1 VNWREFV
8 ASLVDSLAW
17 PGAVVVLVVLLRG
30 QLGDLLAGPLRRLKL
45 GPGGA
50 ELEWHETVGV
60 VATSVTALPS
70 PRPPSGTPELAR
82 QDLDAELNN
91 LERLI
96 DKMPSVALQQ
106 TFAVVE
112 RELGR
117 IVDERKLERPTND
130 RRPETLIKAAVHGR
144 VINRETG
151 EALRGLVVL
160 RNLAAHDPS
169 GTKITSEKAAEFMLL
184 ARGVLYALLR
194 SPRSD

>member
-1 VNWREFV
+1 MVG
-8 ASLVDSLAW
+8 SLAW

-30 QLGDLLAGPLRRLKL
+30 QLGELLAGPLRRLKL

-60 VATSVTALPS
+60 VATSVTALP
-70 PRPPSGTPELAR
+70 PPPTRPPSGTPELTGE
-82 QDLDAELNN
+82 DLDAELDH

-96 DKMPSVALQQ
+96 EKTPSVALQQ

-130 RRPETLIKAAVHGR
+130 RRPDTLIKAAVHGR
-144 VINRETG
+144 AITKETG

-160 RNLAAHDPS
+160 RNLAGNDPT
-169 GTKITSEKAAEFMLL
+169 GTKITPEKAAEFMLL
-184 ARGVLYALLR
+184 ARSVLYALIR
-194 SPRSD
+194 SPRPN

>member
-1 VNWREFV
+1 VDWREFF

-30 QLGDLLAGPLRRLKL
+30 QLGDLLVGPLRRLKV

-60 VATSVTALPS
+60 VATSVTALP
-70 PRPPSGTPELAR
+70 PRPPSGALALTGEE
-82 QDLDAELNN
+82 LDAELDN
-91 LERLI
+91 LEQLI
-96 DKMPSVALQQ
+96 EKTPSVALQQ
-106 TFAVVE
+106 TFALVE

-130 RRPETLIKAAVHGR
+130 RRPDTLIKAAVHGR
-144 VINRETG
+144 AITKETG

-160 RNLAAHDPS
+160 RNLAAHDPT
-169 GTKITSEKAAEFMLL
+169 GTKITPEKAAEFMLL
-184 ARGVLYALLR
+184 SRGVLYALTR
-194 SPRSD
+194 SPRAD

>member
-1 VNWREFV
+1 VQWRDFI

-17 PGAVVVLVVLLRG
+17 PGAVVVLVMLLRR
-30 QLGDLLAGPLRRLKL
+30 QLGELLGGPLRRLKV

-60 VATSVTALPS
+60 VATRVAV
-70 PRPPSGTPELAR
+70 PPVAPDGGG
-82 QDLDAELNN
+82 DGLDAELDN

-96 DKMPSVALQQ
+96 DKTPSVALQQ
-106 TFAVVE
+106 AFAVVE

-117 IVDERKLERPTND
+117 IVDERNLERPTND
-130 RRPETLIKAAVHGR
+130 RRPDTLIKAAVHGR
-144 VINRETG
+144 VITKETG

-169 GTKITSEKAAEFMLL
+169 GTKVTSEKAAEYLL
-184 ARGVLYALLR
+184 LVRAVLYALAR
-194 SPRSD
+194 SPKPG